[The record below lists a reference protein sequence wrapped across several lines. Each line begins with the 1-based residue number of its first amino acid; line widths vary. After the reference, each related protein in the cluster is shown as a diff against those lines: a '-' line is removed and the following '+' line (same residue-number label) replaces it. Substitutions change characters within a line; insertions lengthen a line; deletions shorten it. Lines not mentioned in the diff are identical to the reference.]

1 MKPIHPVLVHF
12 PIALLVVSVGADAIG
27 MLAAIPS
34 LSHTGWWTML
44 AAAGGAVVTAA
55 AGVFDMRRAT
65 LSEDVHHRVHRHMK
79 VGIVLVIAILGL
91 AFWRWRMQVAGGPV
105 SMYYIDA
112 GLLAVALAGVQGY
125 LGGELVYTDGVFVR
139 PVSKSGDAKAD
150 VSGPSHPH

>member
-1 MKPIHPVLVHF
+1 MMKPLHPIMVHF
-12 PIALLVVSVGADAIG
+12 PIALLVVSIGADAVG
-27 MLAAIPS
+27 LLAAVPS

-91 AFWRWRMQVAGGPV
+91 AFWRWRMQLGGGPV

-112 GLLAVALAGVQGY
+112 GVFAVVLAGVQGY

-139 PVSKSGDAKAD
+139 RASQSGDAKAD
-150 VSGPSHPH
+150 TSSHHH

>member
-1 MKPIHPVLVHF
+1 MKPLHPILVHF

-55 AGVFDMRRAT
+55 AGVLDMRRAT
-65 LSEDVHHRVHRHMK
+65 LSDDVHHRVHRHMK

-91 AFWRWRMQVAGGPV
+91 VFWRWRMQIAGGPV

-112 GLLAVALAGVQGY
+112 GLLVVALTGVQAY

-139 PVSKSGDAKAD
+139 TLAKGGDAKKE
-150 VSGPSHPH
+150 VSGPSHHH